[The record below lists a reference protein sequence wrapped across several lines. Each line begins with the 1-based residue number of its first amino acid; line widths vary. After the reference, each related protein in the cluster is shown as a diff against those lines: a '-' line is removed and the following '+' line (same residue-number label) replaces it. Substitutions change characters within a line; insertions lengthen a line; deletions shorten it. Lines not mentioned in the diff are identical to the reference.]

1 MERFHTDGFDPPG
14 TNAHTYMEKVQERS
28 VRTKLSYRL
37 EGLELWLM
45 KLYLGNP
52 IKDSGTHAHRDNLK
66 ANTEVKIVAC
76 AKEIPKRISL
86 FFLPCFSGS
95 QAADKHAKCIQ
106 GVAMRK
112 EW

>member
-1 MERFHTDGFDPPG
+1 MENFHTDGFDPPG

-52 IKDSGTHAHRDNLK
+52 IRDGGTHAHRDNLK
-66 ANTEVKIVAC
+66 ANTKVKSFLC
-76 AKEIPKRISL
+76 AREIPKMISL
-86 FFLPCFSGS
+86 FF
-95 QAADKHAKCIQ
+95 QMI
-106 GVAMRK
+106 
-112 EW
+112 